1 MRWYLMSTRYALPV
15 LAVAALFG
23 GLKFGVQPMGWSR
36 GA

>member
-15 LAVAALFG
+15 IALAALFG
-23 GLKFGVQPMGWSR
+23 GLKFGFVPAGWAR